1 MTNKTRLIKALGLPG
16 AKLSLF
22 ELVWLFAP
30 IAIWFSY
37 RPLLRL
43 GQNTTMN
50 FELSITVMYATVLA
64 LASLPIIWRSRR
76 QLLRVRSVQLVTFFV
91 FVTAVSVLWSAN
103 ATRGILTFGLVGVLY
118 AIFLATIADQKRLRA
133 IVPALTTIF
142 IFSAVVMSVLA
153 FVQVFAGVWLDRSQT
168 LLCAGC
174 SAIQFGFARPNVFTV
189 EPQFFGNLLLVPA
202 VILLRRVLIDKQ
214 KPIVYT
220 SSIIIISAIFLSLSR
235 GAIFAFGVG
244 LLVLLAVERPSIK
257 RFLRFLCV
265 MILSFLIGLLTQ
277 GFAAV
282 LNPTVNTSFA
292 GATSA
297 SINQLSLGL
306 IDIQV
311 QEQQLVPTNSTNPV
325 PTTSATQPSA
335 TDQEVSTNFDGYVPE
350 STNVRLLLSR
360 LSLQSWSRTLERAV
374 FGVGLGGSGV
384 VLRNDFPSKV
394 NNREIVQNE
403 YVEVLLEN
411 GIIGMLLFIAIIAGL
426 FWHLRQT
433 KWLWAILVMFLIQ
446 WNFFSGYPNALHI
459 YLVFMLLIVFGS
471 QNAQRRQ
478 AQGKTMHQS
487 D

>member
-1 MTNKTRLIKALGLPG
+1 
-16 AKLSLF
+16 
-22 ELVWLFAP
+22 
-30 IAIWFSY
+30 
-37 RPLLRL
+37 
-43 GQNTTMN
+43 
-50 FELSITVMYATVLA
+50 MYATVLA

-76 QLLRVRSVQLVTFFV
+76 QLLRVRSAQLVTFFV
-91 FVTAVSVLWSAN
+91 FVSAVSVLWSAN
-103 ATRGILTFGLVGVLY
+103 ATRGILTFGLIGVLY
-118 AIFLATIADQKRLRA
+118 AIFLATIADQKRLRT
-133 IVPALTTIF
+133 IVPALSRIL

-174 SAIQFGFARPNVFTV
+174 SAIQFGFARPNVFTI

-214 KPIVYT
+214 KPIAYT

-292 GATSA
+292 GAASA

-311 QEQQLVPTNSTNPV
+311 QEQQLVPTNSTNPA
-325 PTTSATQPSA
+325 PSASATQPSA
-335 TDQEVSTNFDGYVPE
+335 TEQEVSTNFDGYVPE

-360 LSLQSWSRTLERAV
+360 LSLQSWSKTPERIV
-374 FGVGLGGSGV
+374 LGVGLGGSGV

-411 GIIGMLLFIAIIAGL
+411 GIIGMSLFIAIIAGL
-426 FWHLRQT
+426 FWYLRQA
-433 KWLWAILVMFLIQ
+433 KWLWSILVMFLIQ

-459 YLVFMLLIVFGS
+459 YLVFMLLIVITTQKS
-471 QNAQRRQ
+471 
-478 AQGKTMHQS
+478 HQKS
-487 D
+487 KS

>member
-1 MTNKTRLIKALGLPG
+1 
-16 AKLSLF
+16 
-22 ELVWLFAP
+22 
-30 IAIWFSY
+30 
-37 RPLLRL
+37 
-43 GQNTTMN
+43 MN

>member
-1 MTNKTRLIKALGLPG
+1 MKKNRLNKVLHLPST
-16 AKLSLF
+16 KLSLF

-76 QLLRVRSVQLVTFFV
+76 QLLRVRSAQLVTFFV
-91 FVTAVSVLWSAN
+91 FVSAVSVLWSAN
-103 ATRGILTFGLVGVLY
+103 ATRGILTFGLIGVLY
-118 AIFLATIADQKRLRA
+118 AIFLATIADQKRLRT
-133 IVPALTTIF
+133 IVPALSRIL

-174 SAIQFGFARPNVFTV
+174 SAIQFGFARPNVFTI

-214 KPIVYT
+214 KPIAYT

-292 GATSA
+292 GAASA

-311 QEQQLVPTNSTNPV
+311 QEQQLVPTNSTNPA
-325 PTTSATQPSA
+325 PSASATQPSA
-335 TDQEVSTNFDGYVPE
+335 TEQEVSTNFDGYVPE

-360 LSLQSWSRTLERAV
+360 LSLQSWSKTPERIV
-374 FGVGLGGSGV
+374 LGVGLGGSGV

-411 GIIGMLLFIAIIAGL
+411 GIIGMSLFIAIIAGL
-426 FWHLRQT
+426 FWYLRQA
-433 KWLWAILVMFLIQ
+433 KWLWSILVMFLIQ

-459 YLVFMLLIVFGS
+459 YLVFMLLIVITTQKS
-471 QNAQRRQ
+471 
-478 AQGKTMHQS
+478 HQKS
-487 D
+487 KS